1 MLGGAVGRGVGR
13 GIKSGA
19 KFAAGTAALGTGA
32 FLRQAASP
40 IPGGTAAMTA
50 GLGLAGAMGG
60 AAFGVGGGGKGAA
73 GAGGKGGDKVGGAM
87 IGGLEKLQEGI
98 TKLLEV
104 NKLGFKDVA
113 IIKDVLMDMR
123 NKAYEDAR
131 NSLKNIQ
138 KPTPMLLAAANDNN
152 KTGAGDNTKAPMSW
166 WKKLLIA
173 LGIGGL
179 LNAAQRFGIMLLKLK
194 DRMIKWTKSIKGWLG
209 EKLTNARTA
218 FGNFFTRLKGWGTSI
233 KGWLGEKLTNAK
245 TSFGNLFTKLKG
257 WGTSIKGWAGE
268 QLTNAK
274 ASFGSLFT
282 KLKLWGTS
290 IKVWAGEKLTN
301 ARTSFTTF
309 FGKGGTLSKWG
320 TSLKEFGANNKFSNF
335 IKGLGGMFDG
345 LTTKLGG
352 IFKSLG
358 LKIPEFLTK
367 DKPPTNA
374 KPTNNPL
381 ENKKTNKPGAD
392 KPKGSYGDP
401 KSNAKPGVVSK
412 VLEKVNK
419 GVKSVA
425 NSSITKSIVGAGQKV
440 GSGIVAAGA
449 YGSSK
454 AVKGASAVA
463 KAGVRAVASPLA
475 AAANRT
481 KAIAK
486 FFASTKIGRGLGW
499 LVKKFALPIYVGAT
513 GIAAYNAIENEK
525 LPADDPKKITKRER
539 DGILGG
545 LIGGLGG
552 SIMFGVLG
560 AGAAVAGTAAAAGL
574 TGGVA
579 ILGAPAAGFLGG
591 LAGGIAGHFG
601 GKYLGEQLVAAAYG
615 ENPIA
620 NAMKDGVDS
629 AHTAM
634 SNTMVG
640 RGADWLY
647 SGVVDMLTVKKK
659 PSKDSGMV
667 AASGAL
673 NEEGA
678 VVDLNKLQDSSAM
691 KSNGKVY
698 DNKTNG
704 AGDIPAVVGKP
715 LLDEFGD
722 PTKEAWQETDKSK
735 WVFGVGK
742 KGGRLDEFGEEYDPG
757 DWEMERKYNLNP
769 KNSKS
774 VNTSSVQPD
783 LRDAAGKII
792 QSNAQTSDGSSTT
805 INNINQGDS
814 VNQNGGGNNESG
826 TTLEQHSFALAGK
839 NGDVSYDAY
848 SFNG

>member
-1 MLGGAVGRGVGR
+1 MAYMLGGAVGRGVGR

-179 LNAAQRFGIMLLKLK
+179 LNAAQRFGIMLLNLK
-194 DRMIKWTKSIKGWLG
+194 DKMIKWTK
-209 EKLTNARTA
+209 
-218 FGNFFTRLKGWGTSI
+218 SI

-381 ENKKTNKPGAD
+381 ENKKTNKPRAD
-392 KPKGSYGDP
+392 KPARYGDTKTP
-401 KSNAKPGVVSK
+401 NAKPGVVRNVMDK
-412 VLEKVNK
+412 VKK
-419 GVKSVA
+419 GVTSVA
-425 NSSITKSIVGAGQKV
+425 KSSITKSIVGAGKTV
-440 GSGIVAAGA
+440 GSGIVAAGT
-449 YGSSK
+449 YGSGK
-454 AVKGASAVA
+454 IAKGAGAVA
-463 KAGVRAVASPLA
+463 KASIRAVASPLA
-475 AAANRT
+475 AAANQT
-481 KAIAK
+481 KAIAQY
-486 FFASTKIGRGLGW
+486 FASTKVARGLGW

-513 GIAAYNAIENEK
+513 GYAAYNAIENEK
-525 LPADDPKKITKRER
+525 LPAGDPKKITKRER

-560 AGAAVAGTAAAAGL
+560 AGAAVAGTAAV
-574 TGGVA
+574 TGGVGF
-579 ILGAPAAGFLGG
+579 LGAPVTGFLGG

-620 NAMKDGVDS
+620 NAMADGVDS

-659 PSKDSGMV
+659 PSKDSAMV